1 MTGLSKM
8 ARTADGPGGARV
20 GRDRAESGNEHMS
33 TTPPGPA
40 AWRAIAAGAS
50 ASFVGIGLA
59 RFAYTPL
66 VPELINAHWFSPS
79 AVAYL
84 GAANLAGYLAGALSA
99 RRVGR
104 WLGDRGALRWMMA
117 LATLALLACSVPVSV
132 PWFFFWRLASGLA
145 GGVIMVRV
153 AGAVLPYL
161 KGERRGLAGGA
172 IFAGLGVGI
181 AASGT
186 LVPLLLHLGL
196 SRTWTGLAVL
206 CALLTAL
213 SWNGWPR
220 PTAPAIPS
228 ATGEGQGRPVRPARL
243 RLLLVEY
250 ALISMGL
257 TPAMAFLADFVSRG
271 LGRGSAGSTVW
282 ILYGLGALV
291 GPTLYGL
298 LGDRLGFARALL
310 LITLVQAGALAA
322 LATAHS
328 LPEIAVLSVVIG
340 SFPPG
345 VVPVVLGRVHELV
358 GRRPEAQSAAWGR
371 ATVAGALSLAL
382 SAYLYSY
389 VFARSGQDHR
399 TLFLIGA
406 AALGLALVVGVA
418 ARFARVPVA
427 AEEEA
432 AHHVAGVRGA
442 SVRE

>member
-1 MTGLSKM
+1 
-8 ARTADGPGGARV
+8 
-20 GRDRAESGNEHMS
+20 MS
-33 TTPPGPA
+33 TTTPPEPA
-40 AWRAIAAGAS
+40 AWRAVTAGAS

-99 RRVGR
+99 RRLGR
-104 WLGDRGALRWMMA
+104 RLGDRRALRWMMV
-117 LATLALLACSVPVSV
+117 LATLALLACSAPVS
-132 PWFFFWRLASGLA
+132 PAWFLVWRLASGFA

-153 AGAVLPYL
+153 AGAVLPHL
-161 KGERRGLAGGA
+161 KGRGRGLAGGA

-196 SRTWTGLAVL
+196 SRTWAGLALL

-220 PTAPAIPS
+220 PAAPAVPAAPGPAERRS
-228 ATGEGQGRPVRPARL
+228 VRSARL

-250 ALISMGL
+250 ALISMGI

-271 LGRGSAGSTVW
+271 LDRGSADGSVVW

-298 LGDRLGFARALL
+298 LGDRFGFARALL
-310 LITLVQAGALAA
+310 LITLVQTAALAA
-322 LATAHS
+322 LATADG

-345 VVPVVLGRVHELV
+345 VVPVVLGRVHGLV
-358 GRRPEAQSAAWGR
+358 PRPEAQAAAWGR
-371 ATVAGALSLAL
+371 VTVAGALSLAL

-389 VFARSGQDHR
+389 VFDRSGQDHR
-399 TLFLIGA
+399 ILFLIGA
-406 AALGLALVVGVA
+406 AALVLALVAGAA
-418 ARFARVPVA
+418 ARFVRGPADTGEDTA
-427 AEEEA
+427 DQ
-432 AHHVAGVRGA
+432 VAGAPGEPART
-442 SVRE
+442 

>member
-20 GRDRAESGNEHMS
+20 RRDRAESGSEHMS

-104 WLGDRGALRWMMA
+104 WLGDRRALRWMMV

-186 LVPLLLHLGL
+186 LVPLLLQLGL

-206 CALLTAL
+206 CALFTAL

-220 PTAPAIPS
+220 PGAPAVPS
-228 ATGEGQGRPVRPARL
+228 APREGQGRPVRSARL

-271 LGRGSAGSTVW
+271 LGRGSAAGSTVW

-358 GRRPEAQSAAWGR
+358 ARRPEAQSAAWGT
-371 ATVAGALSLAL
+371 ATVAGALSLAF

-418 ARFARVPVA
+418 ARFARVPAA
-427 AEEEA
+427 AEEV
-432 AHHVAGVRGA
+432 AHQVAGVRGV

>member
-1 MTGLSKM
+1 MT
-8 ARTADGPGGARV
+8 
-20 GRDRAESGNEHMS
+20 

-99 RRVGR
+99 RWVGR
-104 WLGDRGALRWMMA
+104 RLGDRRALRWMMA

-132 PWFFFWRLASGLA
+132 PWFFLWRLASGLA

-181 AASGT
+181 AATGT

-196 SRTWTGLAVL
+196 RGTWAGLAVL
-206 CALLTAL
+206 CALLTVL
-213 SWNGWPR
+213 SWNGWPT
-220 PTAPAIPS
+220 PAAAPSPS
-228 ATGEGQGRPVRPARL
+228 AVPAAPGPVPGERKPARSPRL

-271 LGRGSAGSTVW
+271 LGRGSAGGSMIW

-322 LATAHS
+322 LAAAHG

-358 GRRPEAQSAAWGR
+358 PRHPEAQSAAWGK

-389 VFARSGQDHR
+389 VFARTGQDHR
-399 TLFLIGA
+399 TLFLMGA
-406 AALGLALVVGVA
+406 GALVLALVVAVA
-418 ARFARVPVA
+418 ARFVRAGVPLEVE
-427 AEEEA
+427 AEPEADAEA
-432 AHHVAGVRGA
+432 ARRAAGAGGA
-442 SVRE
+442 SVTG